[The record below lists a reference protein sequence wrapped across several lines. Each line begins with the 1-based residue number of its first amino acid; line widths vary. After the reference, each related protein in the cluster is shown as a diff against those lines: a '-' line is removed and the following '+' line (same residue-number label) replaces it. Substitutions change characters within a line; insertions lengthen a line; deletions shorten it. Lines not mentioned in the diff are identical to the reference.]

1 MSSPLDAYAHLH
13 RPSPTGSRQTLVLL
27 HGTGDNEVAF
37 AGMAELIAPE
47 AAVLSVRG
55 NVSEGGL
62 ARFFRRKAEGVYDM
76 DDLARRTAELI
87 AFIDAAARHYRLE
100 RPGLVGIGYSN
111 GANILANMLFMNAG
125 VVAAAALLHPLIPF
139 TPPPNPALRGK
150 PVLITGG
157 ERDPICPPELT
168 RTLADHFRQQ
178 GAATRLLFHP
188 GGHEL
193 APPELAAVR
202 DFVAVAAGRG
212 GASG

>member
-1 MSSPLDAYAHLH
+1 MKF
-13 RPSPTGSRQTLVLL
+13 Q
-27 HGTGDNEVAF
+27 
-37 AGMAELIAPE
+37 AGL
-47 AAVLSVRG
+47 
-55 NVSEGGL
+55 
-62 ARFFRRKAEGVYDM
+62 
-76 DDLARRTAELI
+76 
-87 AFIDAAARHYRLE
+87 LE
-100 RPGLVGIGYSN
+100 RELAYVIDVQPQAKVWIGGKEPLPAKPWPGRGRPPTNLRRAPDHQPV
-111 GANILANMLFMNAG
+111 A
-125 VVAAAALLHPLIPF
+125 VVAAAALLHALIPF